1 MELYIEKD
9 FLDNFYMDYQDGP
22 IQEKVKTILSDYG
35 SKTVFMDITV
45 ESQSDLEKLKSE
57 NPFFASLCGNDKVPV
72 SVNSIEEHVFTKSNF
87 EQTIIFMNEEQ
98 EWFKDAENKGAIC
111 FGFNG
116 YKSGIKKIIDN
127 LHFRIDLSEGFD
139 GWDFLRK
146 FNNINFNHITIN
158 DGYILNSVPR
168 ERITNNLIPILKNII
183 SRSGIKIDLLTK
195 EIINKNHHSDDPNR
209 QEKIYKHVERTH
221 RKLNSVLA
229 HINFKFEVY
238 LNNIIKKIDFHDRTI
253 STNFTILE
261 CGRGFDL
268 DRSIKSNSQIISE
281 SIFEKYTYNK
291 LRRHQEMHSQLIK
304 KHKGSNYSTLNFHM
318 YPRSN

>member
-139 GWDFLRK
+139 GWNFLKK
-146 FNNINFNHITIN
+146 FDNINYNIITIT
-158 DGYILNSVPR
+158 DGYILSGKDNKRINSD
-168 ERITNNLIPILKNII
+168 IINILRSFSNKHSVGVKII
-183 SRSGIKIDLLTK
+183 ILTK
-195 EIINKNHHSDDPNR
+195 ELNPLTYAEEHKKEKAKKRFNLLNRELPNNHVDFSIVLYDINND
-209 QEKIYKHVERTH
+209 Y
-221 RKLNSVLA
+221 
-229 HINFKFEVY
+229 
-238 LNNIIKKIDFHDRTI
+238 DFHDRTI
-253 STNFTILE
+253 LTNFSIIDCGKGFRLE
-261 CGRGFDL
+261 H
-268 DRSIKSNSQIISE
+268 SKKSNSQIISE
-281 SIFEKYTYNK
+281 TIFDKYTYNR
-291 LRRHQEMHSQLIK
+291 LRRNIDMQNSYINKLK
-304 KHKGSNYSTLNFHM
+304 SLKTNRFKM
-318 YPRSN
+318 YPTPD